1 MFCAGKGTGREL
13 KVVISSLLIVEVS
26 IEDYF
31 HLNLK

>member
-1 MFCAGKGTGREL
+1 MDVLCGKRDRTGI
-13 KVVISSLLIVEVS
+13 KGSYFVEVS